1 MAKSKKPTPSNTKG
15 SIPQI
20 NAKTGSVKK
29 ESPAKLTID
38 QIPSKDELT
47 APSDD
52 EIDLEI
58 WNQES
63 EALNPKSKVGI
74 KPNSLAASSCPQGKQ
89 KAVNRKTC
97 ALAPP
102 FDTNNYIIHLHVKLS
117 TQNLKVTWKNGKIE
131 NWLCSPNPKLTPRM
145 TDVVGLKCGVN
156 HTNLKRDG
164 MAWFTTIKR
173 YYMAI
178 GFHNSQPVGKG
189 IYSHGCIRVSCEK
202 AKIINQNS
210 WSGKTKVTI
219 VR

>member
-1 MAKSKKPTPSNTKG
+1 MAKSKKPTPSTVKG
-15 SIPQI
+15 ITSKGDPVQKKSSPIQS
-20 NAKTGSVKK
+20 TGQ
-29 ESPAKLTID
+29 L
-38 QIPSKDELT
+38 PSKDELT

-52 EIDLEI
+52 EIDLEL

-63 EALNPKSKVGI
+63 VALNPKPKAGI
-74 KPNSLAASSCPQGKQ
+74 KSSSLAAASCPQGKQ
-89 KAVNRKTC
+89 KVVNRKTC

-102 FDTNNYIIHLHVKLS
+102 IDTNNYIIHLHVKLS

-156 HTNLKRDG
+156 HTNLKKDG
-164 MAWFTTIKR
+164 MAWFTAIRR